1 MYDAGRNRCSTH
13 DMVVEQHDCDK
24 RELAVAL
31 SLLGTYGQAGP
42 PAFALLHEVEEV
54 AAWTGAVFKKIFMEN
69 AMSDLCTTLCC
80 GVAKQALAS
89 APLRACLHVQP
100 VLPWRPVPTEGLA

>member
-1 MYDAGRNRCSTH
+1 MYDAGRDRWSTH

-42 PAFALLHEVEEV
+42 PAFALLHELAES
-54 AAWTGAVFKKIFMEN
+54 AASSSLQKIFTED
-69 AMSDLCTTLCC
+69 AKRDLSTTL
-80 GVAKQALAS
+80 
-89 APLRACLHVQP
+89 
-100 VLPWRPVPTEGLA
+100 W